1 MLFKSFLT
9 FVDGSEASAL
19 RLQTACAMAE
29 RHDAHLTAVA
39 LTRHASF
46 HAGFQSVPASKVYF
60 EEIRSAHDQA
70 RALSEETS
78 AALNAMG
85 RSGDVRWGSDTA
97 AGLGEIAT
105 IHARYADLTMVG
117 QPGGDPEG
125 SPEGSGSTDA
135 LTEAVLESVLFN
147 SGRAAVVIPHG
158 WTGGAFGRRILIAWD
173 PVKQAARALAD
184 ALPFIA
190 EAEAVTIAMV
200 DPEPD
205 PRRYGDE
212 PGADLATALA
222 RHGGTVTVERL
233 SGASGGVAEAIRDH
247 AGITGS
253 DLIVMGGYGH
263 AHWRQSLL
271 GGVTHAMI
279 RDTEVPVLMAH

>member
-9 FVDGSEASAL
+9 FADGSEASKL
-19 RLQTACAMAE
+19 RLHTAAAMAE

-39 LTRHASF
+39 LTLHASF
-46 HAGFQSVPASKVYF
+46 HTGFQSVPASKLYF
-60 EEIRSAHDQA
+60 EELKQAHDQA
-70 RALSEETS
+70 RTLSGETA
-78 AALNAMG
+78 AALRAMG

-97 AGLGEIAT
+97 AGLAEIAA

-117 QPGGDPEG
+117 QPGGDDT
-125 SPEGSGSTDA
+125 TDA
-135 LTEAVLESVLFN
+135 LTEAVLEGVLFN

-190 EAEAVTIAMV
+190 EADAVIIAMV
-200 DPEPD
+200 DPESD

-212 PGADLATALA
+212 PGADLAAAVA
-222 RHGGTVTVERL
+222 RHGVAVTVDRL
-233 SGASGGVAEAIRDH
+233 SGSPGGVAEAIRTH
-247 AGITGS
+247 AKIAGS

-263 AHWRQSLL
+263 AHWRQSLI

-279 RDTEVPVLMAH
+279 HDTEVPVLMAH

>member
-1 MLFKSFLT
+1 MLYKSFLT
-9 FVDGSEASAL
+9 FVDGSEASAR
-19 RLQTACAMAE
+19 RLQTASAMAE

-39 LTRHASF
+39 LTQHASF

-60 EEIRSAHDQA
+60 EEIRSAHEKA

-78 AALNAMG
+78 AALSAMG

-117 QPGGDPEG
+117 QP
-125 SPEGSGSTDA
+125 EGSGSATDT
-135 LTEAVLESVLFN
+135 LTEAVLEGVLFN

-158 WTGGAFGRRILIAWD
+158 WTDGAFGRRILIAWD
-173 PVKQAARALAD
+173 PVRQAARALAD

-190 EAEAVTIAMV
+190 EAETVTIAMV

-212 PGADLATALA
+212 PGADLAATLA

-263 AHWRQSLL
+263 AKWRQSLI

-279 RDTEVPVLMAH
+279 RDTEVPILMAH

>member
-1 MLFKSFLT
+1 MLYKSFLT
-9 FVDGSEASAL
+9 FVDGSEASAR
-19 RLQTACAMAE
+19 RLQTASAMAE

-39 LTRHASF
+39 LTQHASF

-60 EEIRSAHDQA
+60 EEIQSAHEKA

-78 AALNAMG
+78 ATLTAMG

-117 QPGGDPEG
+117 QPQ
-125 SPEGSGSTDA
+125 GSGAATNA
-135 LTEAVLESVLFN
+135 LTEAVLEGVLFN

-158 WTGGAFGRRILIAWD
+158 WTGGAFGRRVLIAWD
-173 PVKQAARALAD
+173 PVRQAARALAD
-184 ALPFIA
+184 ALPFID
-190 EAEAVTIAMV
+190 EAETVTIAMV
-200 DPEPD
+200 DPEPE

-212 PGADLATALA
+212 PGADLAAVLA
-222 RHGGTVTVERL
+222 RHGGAVTVERL

-247 AGITGS
+247 AKISGS

-263 AHWRQSLL
+263 AQWRQSLI
-271 GGVTHAMI
+271 GGVTHAML
-279 RDTEVPVLMAH
+279 RDTEVPTLMAH

>member
-9 FVDGSEASAL
+9 FVSGSDASA
-19 RLQTACAMAE
+19 RCLQTAAAMAE
-29 RHDAHLTAVA
+29 RHDAHLTTVA

-46 HAGFQSVPASKVYF
+46 HTGFQSVPASKLYF
-60 EEIRSAHDQA
+60 EEIRIAHDQA
-70 RALSEETS
+70 RVLSEETA
-78 AALNAMG
+78 AALRAMG

-97 AGLGEIAT
+97 AGLGEIAA

-117 QPGGDPEG
+117 QPGGDEA
-125 SPEGSGSTDA
+125 TDA
-135 LTEAVLESVLFN
+135 LTEAVLEGVLFN

-158 WTGGAFGRRILIAWD
+158 WTGGTFGRRILVAWD
-173 PVKQAARALAD
+173 PVKEAARALGD

-212 PGADLATALA
+212 PGADLAAAVA
-222 RHGGTVTVERL
+222 RHGVPVTVDRL
-233 SGASGGVAEAIRDH
+233 SGSIGGVADAIRDH
-247 AGITGS
+247 ARITGS

-263 AHWRQSLL
+263 AQWRQSLI

-279 RDTEVPVLMAH
+279 RDTDVPILMAH

>member
-9 FVDGSEASAL
+9 FVDGSEASAR
-19 RLQTACAMAE
+19 RLSTACAMAE
-29 RHDAHLTAVA
+29 RHEAHLTAVA
-39 LTRHASF
+39 LTRHSSF
-46 HAGFQSVPASKVYF
+46 HTGFQSVPASQIYF
-60 EEIRSAHDQA
+60 EEIRSAHEQA
-70 RALSEETS
+70 RALSEET
-78 AALNAMG
+78 AATVRTMG

-117 QPGGDPEG
+117 QPGGDDA
-125 SPEGSGSTDA
+125 TDA
-135 LTEAVLESVLFN
+135 LTEAVLEGVLFN

-173 PVKQAARALAD
+173 PVKQAARALSD
-184 ALPFIA
+184 ALAFIA
-190 EAEAVTIAMV
+190 EAEAVTIGMV

-212 PGADLATALA
+212 PGADLAASVA
-222 RHGGTVTVERL
+222 RHGVPVTVDRL
-233 SGASGGVAEAIRDH
+233 SASTGGVAKTIRDH
-247 AGITGS
+247 ARITGS

-263 AHWRQSLL
+263 AQWRQSLI

-279 RDTEVPVLMAH
+279 RDTEIPVLMAH